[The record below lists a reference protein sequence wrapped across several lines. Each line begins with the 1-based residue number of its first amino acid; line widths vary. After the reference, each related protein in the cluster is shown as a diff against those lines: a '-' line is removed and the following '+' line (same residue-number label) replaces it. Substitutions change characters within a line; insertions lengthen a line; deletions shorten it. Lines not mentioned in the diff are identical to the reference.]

1 MGFLIRWISAFVLL
15 VVTYNPS
22 FWSYA
27 TWIGGIWSAEEYG
40 SQLPI
45 AVLIGLLLIAA
56 YLVFLRATLN
66 SIGIFGM
73 VLILAVLGSLL
84 WVLFSQGLLT
94 FGNYAFNAWVVIIAL
109 SLVLAIGMYWSVLWK
124 RMSGQVD
131 VDEVDTP

>member
-1 MGFLIRWISAFVLL
+1 LIRWICAFVLL

-22 FWSYA
+22 FWNYTSWVSTNY
-27 TWIGGIWSAEEYG
+27 SE
-40 SQLPI
+40 QLPI
-45 AVLIGLLLIAA
+45 ALLLGLVLLAA

-73 VLILAVLGSLL
+73 VLILAVLGALL

-109 SLVLAIGMYWSVLWK
+109 SLVLAIGMYWSLLWK

>member
-1 MGFLIRWISAFVLL
+1 MGFLIRWISALVLL

-22 FWSYA
+22 FWSYS
-27 TWIGGIWSAEEYG
+27 TWVGENYTSN
-40 SQLPI
+40 LPV
-45 AVLIGLLLIAA
+45 AVLVGLILIAG

-66 SIGIFGM
+66 SIGIVGM
-73 VLILAVLGSLL
+73 VLILALVGALL

-94 FGNYAFNAWVVIIAL
+94 FGNYTFNAWVVIIAL
-109 SLVLAIGMYWSVLWK
+109 SLVLAVGMYWSVLWR

>member
-1 MGFLIRWISAFVLL
+1 MGFFIRWISAFILL

-22 FWSYA
+22 FWSYS
-27 TWIGGIWSAEEYG
+27 TWVGENYSTN
-40 SQLPI
+40 LPV
-45 AVLIGLLLIAA
+45 AVLVGLVLIAG

-66 SIGIFGM
+66 SIGIVGM
-73 VLILAVLGSLL
+73 VLILALVGALL

-94 FGNYAFNAWVVIIAL
+94 FGNYTFNAWVVIIAL
-109 SLVLAIGMYWSVLWK
+109 SLVLAVGMYWSVLWR

>member
-1 MGFLIRWISAFVLL
+1 MGFFIRWISAFILL

-22 FWSYA
+22 FWSYS
-27 TWIGGIWSAEEYG
+27 TWVGENYSTN
-40 SQLPI
+40 LPV
-45 AVLIGLLLIAA
+45 AVLVGLILIAG

-66 SIGIFGM
+66 SIGIVGM
-73 VLILAVLGSLL
+73 VLILALVGALL

-94 FGNYAFNAWVVIIAL
+94 FGNYTFNAWVVIIAL
-109 SLVLAIGMYWSVLWK
+109 SIVLAVGMYWSVIWR

>member
-1 MGFLIRWISAFVLL
+1 MGFLIRWICAFVLL

-22 FWSYA
+22 FWSYS
-27 TWIGGIWSAEEYG
+27 TWVGANYST
-40 SQLPI
+40 QLPI
-45 AVLIGLLLIAA
+45 AVLLGLVLIAS

-66 SIGIFGM
+66 SIGIVGM
-73 VLILAVLGSLL
+73 VLILALVGALL

-94 FGNYAFNAWVVIIAL
+94 FGNYTFNAWVVIIAL
-109 SLVLAIGMYWSVLWK
+109 SLVLAVGMYWSVLWR

>member
-1 MGFLIRWISAFVLL
+1 MGFFIRWISAFILL

-22 FWSYA
+22 FWSYS
-27 TWIGGIWSAEEYG
+27 TWVGANYTTN
-40 SQLPI
+40 LPV
-45 AVLIGLLLIAA
+45 AVLLGLVLIAG

-66 SIGIFGM
+66 SIGIVGM
-73 VLILAVLGSLL
+73 VLILGLVGALL

-109 SLVLAIGMYWSVLWK
+109 SLVLSVGMYWSVLWR